1 MKTTL
6 LKIDNIMYRVKNLE
20 RGERFYT
27 EILGL
32 KKVWED
38 KERKT
43 IGFQLA
49 QSDAE
54 IVIHNDPNMP
64 DFDFSYLVEN
74 VEEFIKEREGQGLK
88 LNFGPIDVRTGRYAV
103 LEDPDGNQI
112 PIIDLTKFGGKPRY
126 D

>member
-1 MKTTL
+1 MENKL
-6 LKIDNIMYRVKNLE
+6 LKIDNIMYRVKDLKE
-20 RGERFYT
+20 GERFYT
-27 EILGL
+27 EVLGL

-38 KERKT
+38 TERKM
-43 IGFQLA
+43 IGFKLD

-54 IVIHNDPNMP
+54 IVIHASP
-64 DFDFSYLVEN
+64 DLGDFEFSYLVEN

-88 LNFGPIDVRTGRYAV
+88 LTFGPVDVRTGKYAV

-112 PIIDLTKFGGKPRY
+112 PIIDLTSFGGKPRY